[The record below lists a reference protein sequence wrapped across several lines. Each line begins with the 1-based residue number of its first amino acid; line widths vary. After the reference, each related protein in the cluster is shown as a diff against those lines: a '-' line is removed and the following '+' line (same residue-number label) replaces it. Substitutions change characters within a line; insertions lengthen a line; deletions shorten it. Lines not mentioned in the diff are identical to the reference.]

1 MADWEEIK
9 RLAADFQKV
18 QLTSTSQKFVE
29 IAPFKN
35 FFIYFFLD
43 YRNVIALKL

>member
-18 QLTSTSQKFVE
+18 QLSSTSQKSV
-29 IAPFKN
+29 
-35 FFIYFFLD
+35 FIIFQEFIL
-43 YRNVIALKL
+43 RRKLQVVRAQLH